1 MHWDA
6 QQDVMPEWEILVTET
21 MYMTY
26 DGHCI
31 SQPVTRKGTGSIFM
45 QCVTC
50 TKLLQVDL
58 WYRQE
63 TERKHYVRNELEVK
77 KEKEM

>member
-1 MHWDA
+1 MGCNAWMRDFGY
-6 QQDVMPEWEILVTET
+6 WNYSL
-21 MYMTY
+21 YMTY
-26 DGHCI
+26 DGHCT
-31 SQPVTRKGTGSIFM
+31 SHPVTGKGAGSIFM
-45 QCVTC
+45 QSVW
-50 TKLLQVDL
+50 LVQVDL